1 MIHIVVLLM
10 GVAVLWFV
18 LNVLSAHKHLPPKLL
33 DTRQTE
39 RTEETEHSSYDQR
52 TNHMPYVSFVE
63 QVSGMATPFRVNAYT
78 AVR

>member
-1 MIHIVVLLM
+1 MIHIVALLM
-10 GVAVLWFV
+10 GIAVLWFV
-18 LNVLSAHKHLPPKLL
+18 LNVLTAQKQLHPKIL
-33 DTRQTE
+33 DTKQIE

-52 TNHMPYVSFVE
+52 TNHMPYASVVE